1 MNFTFNKYPL
11 VSRISFSA
19 ARTIKTKRLSNV
31 GRDAISN
38 RARFIG
44 KSLLDLRND
53 RVYISLPLLIPIQV
67 EPNLSSKCCLV
78 HKLKFHSIRNTIVTT
93 IIPKHSRSIDLVV
106 KVVARYKHGWMV
118 VEVLLSAEKDF
129 KIEARSWETKSR
141 LAWTLY
147 IMNARNWS
155 TKSFDARWCSRSRN
169 LNTKRRG
176 KSALAARWRQP
187 FTIVSIVTVTRHN
200 RSWTTTKRSNNGF
213 QVGRLIVTSQ
223 PISPPSVREKYRSK

>member
-1 MNFTFNKYPL
+1 MN
-11 VSRISFSA
+11 
-19 ARTIKTKRLSNV
+19 
-31 GRDAISN
+31 
-38 RARFIG
+38 
-44 KSLLDLRND
+44 
-53 RVYISLPLLIPIQV
+53 
-67 EPNLSSKCCLV
+67 
-78 HKLKFHSIRNTIVTT
+78 
-93 IIPKHSRSIDLVV
+93 LVV
-106 KVVARYKHGWMV
+106 KVVNAALRGWMFV
-118 VEVLLSAEKDF
+118 RSLLSGEKDF
-129 KIEARSWETKSR
+129 KIEFEARGWETKSR

-213 QVGRLIVTSQ
+213 QVGRPIVTSRSRENFTAKCTRKGKNIDRNNEERNRGFFLRIIEPAPRSLVSQ
-223 PISPPSVREKYRSK
+223 LKLRVDESIISTISLRAFDMLILFGLKVTFCSFVGRGSFYLLRTLIFES

>member
-1 MNFTFNKYPL
+1 M
-11 VSRISFSA
+11 
-19 ARTIKTKRLSNV
+19 
-31 GRDAISN
+31 
-38 RARFIG
+38 
-44 KSLLDLRND
+44 
-53 RVYISLPLLIPIQV
+53 
-67 EPNLSSKCCLV
+67 
-78 HKLKFHSIRNTIVTT
+78 TT

-147 IMNARNWS
+147 IMNARNCS

-213 QVGRLIVTSQ
+213 QVGRPIVTSQ

>member
-1 MNFTFNKYPL
+1 MIAFTF
-11 VSRISFSA
+11 
-19 ARTIKTKRLSNV
+19 
-31 GRDAISN
+31 
-38 RARFIG
+38 
-44 KSLLDLRND
+44 
-53 RVYISLPLLIPIQV
+53 SLPLLIPIQV
-67 EPNLSSKCCLV
+67 EPNLSSKRCLV

-147 IMNARNWS
+147 IMNTRNWS

-213 QVGRLIVTSQ
+213 QVGRPIVTSQ